1 MPGTRDGHV
10 RRGRLDTLF
19 DLANLASVV
28 VVNMHEAK
36 TRLSELVRLV
46 EAGEKVV
53 LARNGTPVAELVRPE
68 PPKKRVGGFLKGQVW
83 ISPDFDDP
91 LPEFE
96 EYVAH
101 E

>member
-1 MPGTRDGHV
+1 MI
-10 RRGRLDTLF
+10 
-19 DLANLASVV
+19 

-46 EAGEKVV
+46 EKGEKVV
-53 LARNGTPVAELVRPE
+53 LARNGTPVAELVPPK
-68 PPKKRVGGFLKGQVW
+68 PPKKREGGFLKGQVW

-96 EYVAH
+96 EYVPD

>member
-1 MPGTRDGHV
+1 M
-10 RRGRLDTLF
+10 
-19 DLANLASVV
+19 V

-53 LARNGTPVAELVRPE
+53 LARNGTPVAELVPTE
-68 PPKKRVGGFLKGQVW
+68 QPMKREGGFMKGQIW

-96 EYVAH
+96 PYLPAE
-101 E
+101 